1 MNSKI
6 FFTIFLTIL
15 FSTFLGYLPQNAL
28 AACNEPCEPGQ
39 LCNPLC
45 YDSFGDLILAIANF
59 IFTIALALAP
69 LLIVVGGIYIIAAQ
83 GDPAKIQNGK
93 NIILYT
99 LIGLLVIF
107 LSRGLITLLRTAIGF

>member
-1 MNSKI
+1 MSLRKKTFI
-6 FFTIFLTIL
+6 FIVAFLL
-15 FSTFLGYLPQNAL
+15 VPPSASALQLQNPLGY
-28 AACNEPCEPGQ
+28 EEF
-39 LCNPLC
+39 
-45 YDSFGDLILAIANF
+45 SDLILAIANF

-107 LSRGLITLLRTAIGF
+107 LSRGLISLLRTAIGF